1 VYDNQRK
8 ECNFSPLVYDI
19 QATAEFKNMFEDLT
33 IKLEGIFKKLR
44 GRGKL
49 TESNIKDAL
58 KEVRRALLE
67 ADVNYKV
74 VKEFISQ
81 VEVKAIGQE
90 VLRSITPGQQVI
102 KIVHEELID
111 LLGKTRVEVNFSQKP
126 PTVFMLVGL
135 QGSGKTTACGKLA
148 RYYRK
153 KGRFPLLVAADV
165 YRPAAVDQLK
175 ILGKSLDLPVFSS
188 NKKPVKICEDS
199 VEQAN
204 KDGRDLVII
213 DTAGRLHIDEPL
225 MQELLEIKKA
235 ISPQEIILVADAM
248 TGQDAVNIAK
258 TFEEKIGLD
267 GVFLTK
273 MDGDARGGAA
283 LSIRA
288 VTGKPIK
295 FVGTGEKLDAL
306 EMFFPDR
313 MASRILGMGD
323 VVSLVEKAEEAIS
336 LEEAEK
342 LERKLRKEAFT
353 LEDFYNQLQQ
363 IKKMGP
369 LDSILGMIPGLGG
382 KVMKGLQIDEKAMV
396 RVEAMINSMT
406 KEERL
411 KPHIIDGS
419 RRKRIA
425 LGSGTSV
432 QNVNKLLKQF
442 FMMQKMIKNIG
453 KMDFR
458 KLDKGLFSFR

>member
-1 VYDNQRK
+1 
-8 ECNFSPLVYDI
+8 
-19 QATAEFKNMFEDLT
+19 MFEDLT
-33 IKLEGIFKKLR
+33 IKLEKIFKKLR

-49 TESNIKDAL
+49 SESNIKDAL

-81 VEVKAIGQE
+81 VEEKAIGQE

-102 KIVHEELID
+102 KVVHEELID
-111 LLGKTRVEVNFSQKP
+111 LLGKTRVEVSFSQKP

-188 NKKPVKICEDS
+188 NKDPVKICES
-199 VEQAN
+199 SIEQAK

-267 GVFLTK
+267 GTFLTK

-306 EMFFPDR
+306 EMFYPDR

-323 VVSLVEKAEEAIS
+323 VVSLVEKAEETIS

-342 LERKLRKEAFT
+342 LEKKLRKEAFT
-353 LEDFYNQLQQ
+353 LEDFYSQLQQ
-363 IKKMGP
+363 IKSMGP

-382 KVMKGLQIDEKAMV
+382 GAMKGLKIDEKAMV

-419 RRKRIA
+419 RRKRVA
-425 LGSGTSV
+425 KGSGTSV
-432 QNVNKLLKQF
+432 QDVNKLLKQF
-442 FMMQKMIKNIG
+442 FMMQKMIKNLG

-458 KLDKGLFSFR
+458 KFDKGLFSFR

>member
-1 VYDNQRK
+1 
-8 ECNFSPLVYDI
+8 
-19 QATAEFKNMFEDLT
+19 MFEDLT

-49 TESNIKDAL
+49 SESNIKDAL

-81 VEVKAIGQE
+81 VEAKAIGQE
-90 VLRSITPGQQVI
+90 VLRSITPGQQII

-111 LLGKTRVEVNFSQKP
+111 LLGKTGTEVSFSQKP

-175 ILGKSLDLPVFSS
+175 ILGKSLDLPVFWS

-199 VEQAN
+199 VNQAK
-204 KDGRDLVII
+204 KDGQDLVII
-213 DTAGRLHIDEPL
+213 DTAGRLHIDQPL

-235 ISPQEIILVADAM
+235 VSPDEITLVADAM

-267 GVFLTK
+267 GIFLTK

-306 EMFFPDR
+306 EMFHPDR

-323 VVSLVEKAEEAIS
+323 VVSLVEKAEETMS

-342 LERKLRKEAFT
+342 LEKKLRKEAFT
-353 LEDFYNQLQQ
+353 LEDFYSQLQQ
-363 IKKMGP
+363 IKKMGS

-382 KVMKGLQIDEKAMV
+382 KVMKGLKIDDKAMV

-411 KPHIIDGS
+411 KPHGIDGS
-419 RRKRIA
+419 RRRRIA
-425 LGSGTSV
+425 KGSGASV
-432 QNVNKLLKQF
+432 QDVNKLLKQF
-442 FMMQKMIKNIG
+442 FMMQKMIKNLG
-453 KMDFR
+453 KMDPR

>member
-1 VYDNQRK
+1 
-8 ECNFSPLVYDI
+8 
-19 QATAEFKNMFEDLT
+19 MFEDLT

-44 GRGKL
+44 GQGRL
-49 TESNIKDAL
+49 SESNINDAL

-74 VKEFISQ
+74 VKDFISQ
-81 VEVKAIGQE
+81 VEAKAVGQE

-102 KIVHEELID
+102 KIVYGELTD
-111 LLGKTRVEVNFSQKP
+111 LLGKERVEVKFSSQP
-126 PTVFMLVGL
+126 PTIFMLVGL

-153 KGRFPLLVAADV
+153 KGRFPLLAAADV

-188 NKKPVKICEDS
+188 NKNPVKICEDS
-199 VEQAN
+199 VDQAK

-235 ISPQEIILVADAM
+235 VSPQEIILVADAM

-258 TFEEKIGLD
+258 AFEEKLGLD
-267 GVFLTK
+267 GMFLTK

-295 FVGTGEKLDAL
+295 FVGAGEKLDAL
-306 EMFFPDR
+306 EMFYPDR

-323 VVSLVEKAEEAIS
+323 VVSLVEKAEEAMT

-353 LEDFYNQLQQ
+353 LDDFYDQLQQ
-363 IKKMGP
+363 IKRMGP

-382 KVMKGLQIDEKAMV
+382 KVMKGLRIDEKAMV

-432 QNVNKLLKQF
+432 QDVNNLLKQF
-442 FMMQKMIKNIG
+442 FMMQKMIKNMG

-458 KLDKGLFSFR
+458 KFDKGLFSFR

>member
-1 VYDNQRK
+1 
-8 ECNFSPLVYDI
+8 
-19 QATAEFKNMFEDLT
+19 
-33 IKLEGIFKKLR
+33 
-44 GRGKL
+44 
-49 TESNIKDAL
+49 
-58 KEVRRALLE
+58 
-67 ADVNYKV
+67 
-74 VKEFISQ
+74 
-81 VEVKAIGQE
+81 VEVK
-90 VLRSITPGQQVI
+90 
-102 KIVHEELID
+102 
-111 LLGKTRVEVNFSQKP
+111 FSSQP
-126 PTVFMLVGL
+126 PTIFMLAGL

-165 YRPAAVDQLK
+165 YRPAAVDQLE

-188 NKKPVKICEDS
+188 NKNPVKICEDS
-199 VEQAN
+199 VDQAK

-235 ISPQEIILVADAM
+235 VSPHEIILVADAM

-258 TFEEKIGLD
+258 TFEEKLGLD
-267 GVFLTK
+267 GIFLTK

-306 EMFFPDR
+306 EMFYPDR

-323 VVSLVEKAEEAIS
+323 VVSLVEKAEEAMT

-353 LEDFYNQLQQ
+353 LDDFYDQLQQ
-363 IKKMGP
+363 IKRMGP

-382 KVMKGLQIDEKAMV
+382 KVMKGLKIDERAMV

-406 KEERL
+406 KEERS

-432 QNVNKLLKQF
+432 QDVNNLLKQF
-442 FMMQKMIKNIG
+442 FMMQKMIKNMG

-458 KLDKGLFSFR
+458 KFDKGFSLRDSS

>member
-1 VYDNQRK
+1 
-8 ECNFSPLVYDI
+8 
-19 QATAEFKNMFEDLT
+19 MFEDLT
-33 IKLEGIFKKLR
+33 TKLEGIFKKLR

-74 VKEFISQ
+74 VKDFINQ
-81 VEVKAIGQE
+81 VEAKAIGQE

-102 KIVHEELID
+102 KVVYEELIG
-111 LLGKTRVEVNFSQKP
+111 LLGKTRTEVNFSQKP
-126 PTVFMLVGL
+126 PTAFMLVGL

-153 KGRFPLLVAADV
+153 RGRFPLLVAADV

-175 ILGKSLDLPVFSS
+175 ILGKSLNLPVFSS

-199 VEQAN
+199 IGQAK
-204 KDGRDLVII
+204 KDGKDLLII

-267 GVFLTK
+267 GIFLTK

-323 VVSLVEKAEEAIS
+323 VVSLVEKAEETIS
-336 LEEAEK
+336 LEEAER
-342 LERKLRKEAFT
+342 LEKKLRKEAFT

-363 IKKMGP
+363 IKRMGP

-382 KVMKGLQIDEKAMV
+382 KVMKGLKIDDKAMA

-419 RRKRIA
+419 RRKRVA
-425 LGSGTSV
+425 KGSGTSV
-432 QNVNKLLKQF
+432 QDVNKLLKQF
-442 FMMQKMIKNIG
+442 FMMQKMIKNLG

-458 KLDKGLFSFR
+458 KLDKGLFSFH

>member
-1 VYDNQRK
+1 
-8 ECNFSPLVYDI
+8 
-19 QATAEFKNMFEDLT
+19 MFEDLT

-49 TESNIKDAL
+49 SETNIKDAL

-81 VEVKAIGQE
+81 VEAKAIGQE
-90 VLRSITPGQQVI
+90 VLRSITPGQQIV
-102 KIVHEELID
+102 KIVNEELTA
-111 LLGKTRVEVNFSQKP
+111 LLGTERVEVEFSAQP
-126 PTVFMLVGL
+126 PTVFMLIGL

-175 ILGKSLDLPVFSS
+175 ILGKMLDIPVFSS
-188 NKKPVKICEDS
+188 KDDPVKICSTS
-199 VEQAN
+199 VEHAR
-204 KDGRDLVII
+204 KEGKDLVII

-225 MQELLEIKKA
+225 MLELLKIKKA
-235 ISPQEIILVADAM
+235 VSPQEIVLVADAM

-267 GVFLTK
+267 GIFLTK

-295 FVGTGEKLDAL
+295 FVGVGEKLDAL
-306 EMFFPDR
+306 EMFYPDR

-323 VVSLVEKAEEAIS
+323 VVSLVEKAEEAVD
-336 LEEAEK
+336 LEEAKK
-342 LERKLRKEAFT
+342 LEKKLRKEAFT
-353 LEDFYNQLQQ
+353 LDDFYAQLQQ

-369 LDSILGMIPGLGG
+369 LESIMEMIPGMGG
-382 KVMKGLQIDEKAMV
+382 KMMRGFKIDERAMV
-396 RVEAMINSMT
+396 RVEAIINSMS
-406 KEERL
+406 KEERQ
-411 KPHIIDGS
+411 KPNIVDGS
-419 RRKRIA
+419 RRRRIA
-425 LGSGTSV
+425 QGSGTSV
-432 QNVNKLLKQF
+432 QGVNQLLKQF
-442 FMMQKMIKNIG
+442 FMMQKMIKNVT
-453 KMDFR
+453 KMDLK
-458 KLDKGLFSFR
+458 KLEKGFLSFR